1 MPKHP
6 CVYLLASNRN
16 GTLYIGVTSNLIAR
30 VWQHR
35 EHVAEGFTAKYDV
48 TRLVWY
54 EQHETMESA
63 ILREKRLKKWR
74 WAWKVELVESANPS
88 WRDLW
93 PDILGL
99 EPTSSL
105 RPDLSS
111 PRKHEPSSPRK
122 HESSSPRKHKSSSPR
137 KRGSTP
143 TTPQPATSLD
153 PRVRGDD
160 GAGSLDPRVR
170 GDDGAGSLDPHVRG
184 DDDWGRGTDG
194 GK

>member
-74 WAWKVELVESANPS
+74 RAWKVELVESANPS

-99 EPTSSL
+99 EPTSSP
-105 RPDLSS
+105 RPELSS

-122 HESSSPRKHKSSSPR
+122 HESSSPR

-160 GAGSLDPRVR
+160 GAGALDPR
-170 GDDGAGSLDPHVRG
+170 VRG

>member
-6 CVYLLASNRN
+6 CIYILASKRN

-35 EHVAEGFTAKYDV
+35 KHLVDGFSAKYDV
-48 TRLVWY
+48 THLVWY

-74 WAWKVELVESANPS
+74 RSWKVELVESVNPS

-93 PDILGL
+93 PDIVGL
-99 EPTSSL
+99 EPTSS
-105 RPDLSS
+105 S
-111 PRKHEPSSPRK
+111 PPEPSSP
-122 HESSSPRKHKSSSPR
+122 HPGPSSPR

-143 TTPQPATSLD
+143 VTTETTMSLD
-153 PRVRGDD
+153 SRVRGSDE
-160 GAGSLDPRVR
+160 AGSLDPRVR
-170 GDDGAGSLDPHVRG
+170 GDDGVG
-184 DDDWGRGTDG
+184 
-194 GK
+194 